1 MWLFHHSTSAVFLIS
16 AILQGHRTYERATE
30 TEKGSSATSRA
41 SKFIPTAAAIL
52 LTQSLITVAVFC
64 TTQVLAQY
72 SYCLFIYQVFG
83 FPQYYKSLP
92 FVVICLVFLSRM
104 QV

>member
-1 MWLFHHSTSAVFLIS
+1 MCEWMWLFHHSTSAVFLIS

-30 TEKGSSATSRA
+30 TEKGSSATPRA

-52 LTQSLITVAVFC
+52 VTQSLIAVAVFC

-72 SYCLFIYQVFG
+72 SYCLSIYQVFG
-83 FPQYYKSLP
+83 FPQYYKS
-92 FVVICLVFLSRM
+92 
-104 QV
+104 